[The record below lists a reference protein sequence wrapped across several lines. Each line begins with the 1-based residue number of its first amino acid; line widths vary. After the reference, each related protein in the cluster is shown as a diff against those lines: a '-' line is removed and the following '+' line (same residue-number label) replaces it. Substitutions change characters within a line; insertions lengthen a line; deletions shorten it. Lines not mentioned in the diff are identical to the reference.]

1 MEVKKI
7 KNLKLYYM
15 DPCPYCRK
23 VMRYMEE
30 NNIQVEMVDIL
41 ADPKNRE
48 ELIQVGGINQVPML
62 LIDGKPLYESDDIV
76 QWFKDNM

>member
-1 MEVKKI
+1 
-7 KNLKLYYM
+7 
-15 DPCPYCRK
+15 
-23 VMRYMEE
+23 MEE

-48 ELIQVGGINQVPML
+48 ELIEVGGINQVPML

>member
-15 DPCPYCRK
+15 DPCPYCQK

-30 NNIQVEMVDIL
+30 NNIQVVMVDIL

>member
-1 MEVKKI
+1 LI
-7 KNLKLYYM
+7 SWQTLKTV
-15 DPCPYCRK
+15 R
-23 VMRYMEE
+23 V
-30 NNIQVEMVDIL
+30 MVDIL

-48 ELIQVGGINQVPML
+48 ELIEVGGINQVPML